1 MDSPLEVPAGPQEI
15 TLAELREAALSWKW
29 RIAVFVCVCT
39 VLAGTLAWLR
49 PKQYTATAI
58 LAASST
64 SEEGGHLGAL
74 ASAASSLG
82 GLASLAGL
90 SSPAEQQKYEFI
102 AVLESEDLTQRFIQ
116 QNNLLPVLYSKEW
129 DANRNTWLP
138 MKPGHHPPTLW
149 EANGY
154 FKRKIRKVTV
164 DNKTGLITLT
174 VTWRNADLAAA
185 WANGLVKMTN
195 DFLRDKAIDR
205 SERSIAYLN
214 EEAAKTT
221 VVEARQAIYEVL
233 ESEIDKAML
242 ARGTEEYAFKV
253 LDPAFA
259 PEKPSS
265 LSASTWAILTAVATL
280 LLSFLAVFVRV
291 AWNKE

>member
-1 MDSPLEVPAGPQEI
+1 MDSQLEAPASSQEI
-15 TLAELREAALSWKW
+15 TLAELREALASLKW
-29 RIAVFVCVCT
+29 PIGIFICVCT
-39 VLAGTLAWLR
+39 LLAGTLSWMR
-49 PKQYTATAI
+49 PKQYTATVI
-58 LAASST
+58 LAAT
-64 SEEGGHLGAL
+64 TASEESSHFGSL
-74 ASAASSLG
+74 ADAASSLG

-90 SSPAEQQKYEFI
+90 SSPAEELKWQAI
-102 AVLESEDLTQRFIQ
+102 AVLESEDLTQNFIQ
-116 QNNLLPVLYSKEW
+116 QNNLLPLLYAKDW
-129 DANRNTWLP
+129 DASHNTWR
-138 MKPGHHPPTLW
+138 MKNPGDKPPTLW

-154 FKRKIRKVTV
+154 FKRKIRNVTV

-174 VTWRNADLAAA
+174 VTWRNPAQAAA

-195 DFLRDKAIDR
+195 DFLRGKAIAR

-214 EEAAKTT
+214 EEASKTT
-221 VVEARQAIYEVL
+221 QVEARTAIYEVL

-253 LDPAFA
+253 LDPAFP

-265 LSASTWAILTAVATL
+265 LSTFAWIFLTGVASSL
-280 LLSFLAVFVRV
+280 LALLAVFVRV